1 MRTAISY
8 MLAGITGPSGAGKSV
23 AVIEFALRGFVVID
37 ADRVARDVVMPG
49 EPLLDKLA
57 GRFGKEIIL
66 PDGTLD
72 RKLLAARAF
81 SSPENT
87 ETLNGIMH
95 GSILARMNA
104 MAEEASGAGRN
115 CLFDAPLLIESGLYR
130 SCDVCIAVIAPV
142 ELRIGRLLQR
152 DCISEDEIRAR
163 MSRQHDDEFYTS
175 RCEYVIVNDGDI
187 DSFRKKA
194 ANIAEEILLHCKT

>member
-1 MRTAISY
+1 

-23 AVIEFALRGFVVID
+23 AVKEFALRGFVVID

-49 EPLLDKLA
+49 EPVLNKLA
-57 GRFGKEIIL
+57 ERFGNDIIL
-66 PDGTLD
+66 PEGTLD

-81 SSPENT
+81 ASPENT
-87 ETLNGIMH
+87 LVLNGIMH

-104 MAEEASGAGRN
+104 LAEKSASEGRN

-130 SCDVCIAVIAPV
+130 KCDVCIAVTAPE
-142 ELRIGRLLQR
+142 ELRVRRLLHR
-152 DCISEDEIRAR
+152 DGISEEEIRAR
-163 MSRQHDDEFYTS
+163 MRRQHDDEFYIS

-187 DSFRKKA
+187 DTLRLKA
-194 ANIAEEILLHCKT
+194 AKVADEILLHCKI